1 MSVVFYRILRP
12 LHLEQQ
18 AWHWKCLSFSVVQN
32 TRDKSRAIDG
42 RSVSSKGPSRVWD
55 SDWKSC
61 WEEWKRIAVPHCWRV
76 IDLHALIL
84 QKPNWKKS
92 ASGQTWNELPV
103 SFVHSQGHLHFF
115 FVGQKKKL
123 LSGSKRLDSDLF
135 QVVLCQRSKRL
146 DVNLVTVKQVRI
158 LGQAVLGKQA
168 GQVVMTFLAM
178 VGWGWI
184 TITGNRHLR
193 HTYEFSFC
201 IFCS

>member
-1 MSVVFYRILRP
+1 M
-12 LHLEQQ
+12 
-18 AWHWKCLSFSVVQN
+18 
-32 TRDKSRAIDG
+32 
-42 RSVSSKGPSRVWD
+42 
-55 SDWKSC
+55 
-61 WEEWKRIAVPHCWRV
+61 
-76 IDLHALIL
+76 
-84 QKPNWKKS
+84 
-92 ASGQTWNELPV
+92 

-178 VGWGWI
+178 VGCQLR
-184 TITGNRHLR
+184 GNDGCLA
-193 HTYEFSFC
+193 SL
-201 IFCS
+201 SV